1 MKQDL
6 KKLICII
13 FFLAISYLLVW
24 GVISI
29 YYEFSYRI
37 FPVFVFL
44 STLCKAFFIINIIF
58 FVYLNVLM
66 LKKGISKINYVILI
80 ALLLAT
86 ILLIYFVFNDFLK
99 Y

>member
-1 MKQDL
+1 
-6 KKLICII
+6 
-13 FFLAISYLLVW
+13 
-24 GVISI
+24 
-29 YYEFSYRI
+29 
-37 FPVFVFL
+37 
-44 STLCKAFFIINIIF
+44 
-58 FVYLNVLM
+58 M